1 MELDLAASEVNQDPD
16 RFAREVL
23 ADGPVQWSEAHGAW
37 LYLTHEAVSD
47 GFRDTRLSADRI
59 GPFERV
65 AAERPEEFGK
75 IVELLSG
82 WMIFR
87 DPPAHTRLRDPVRR
101 AVTPRVVEG
110 VRPAIEQTV
119 EDLLEAMPSSGL
131 YDFKTEFAETLPAL
145 VIADLLGVPA
155 SERHRFKGWSDGLG
169 EIIFSVR
176 PGAIPTDTVR
186 EAADE
191 FTSFF
196 QELIEHR
203 RSHPGDDLISLMVQG
218 GADELTAMELVGAC
232 TLLLFAGHETT
243 TNMLVSSIRVL
254 NDHPEQRHRLISDPA
269 VTATAADELLRVA
282 GPAKTMVRRVGEPFE
297 LHGQQL
303 EARQKVFLVI
313 LTANRDPAVF
323 AEPEVVDLGREPNTH
338 LGFGWGLHHCLGA
351 PLARMELTVA
361 LRRLYETHPHLV
373 PAEPDR
379 KWSGNELGLGF
390 GKMLVQI

>member
-1 MELDLAASEVNQDPD
+1 MELDLAASDVNQDPN
-16 RFAREVL
+16 RFARQVL
-23 ADGPVQWSEAHGAW
+23 ADGPVQWSDAHGAW
-37 LYLTHEAVSD
+37 LFLTHEAVSD

-65 AAERPEEFGK
+65 AAERPDEFGK

-101 AVTPRVVEG
+101 AVTPRVVDG

-119 EDLLEAMPSSGL
+119 EDLLADMPSSGL

-196 QELIEHR
+196 EQLIEHR

-254 NDHPEQRHRLISDPA
+254 NDHPEQRERLISDPA
-269 VTATAADELLRVA
+269 VTTTAADELLRVA

-323 AEPEVVDLGREPNTH
+323 TDPERVDLGREPNTH

-361 LRRLYETHPHLV
+361 LRRLYEEHPNLM

-379 KWSGNELGLGF
+379 NWSGNELGLGF